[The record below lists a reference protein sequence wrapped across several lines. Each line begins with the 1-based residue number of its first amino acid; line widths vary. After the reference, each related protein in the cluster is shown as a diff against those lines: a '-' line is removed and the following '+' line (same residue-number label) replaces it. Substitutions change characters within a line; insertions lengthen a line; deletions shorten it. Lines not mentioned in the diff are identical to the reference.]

1 MVARKTQISGT
12 YLAAFS
18 FSNLSLFNK
27 IRTSESNNKRSYC
40 WNSCELED
48 HLQQIIHTVEHFV
61 EFPWW
66 GVFDEVRCYPH
77 LGREK
82 HNLVS
87 AFLLLITATYFAL
100 RRSLGNTIPFLRLKW
115 GRRNQTFLWQ
125 IFYFQ
130 DMCFKM
136 AAVAIIAWRLLGKY
150 LYIHIW
156 SKVTSLSN
164 RASSVNWQRLQKT
177 VSTVRWRH
185 HIGTKES

>member
-27 IRTSESNNKRSYC
+27 MRTSESNNKRSYC

-77 LGREK
+77 LRQRKTKCGVSFLAFNNSCLLCIEK
-82 HNLVS
+82 ESCNS
-87 AFLLLITATYFAL
+87 
-100 RRSLGNTIPFLRLKW
+100 IPFLRLKW

-125 IFYFQ
+125 ILYFQ

-136 AAVAIIAWRLLGKY
+136 AAVAMIAWRLLGKY

-156 SKVTSLSN
+156 SKVTSLS
-164 RASSVNWQRLQKT
+164 K
-177 VSTVRWRH
+177 
-185 HIGTKES
+185 